1 MDVAGNGKEV
11 TFIVNQNGSIQH
23 SALEYK
29 EDGDILID
37 AKKNGVVFRTKNTD
51 SKTWDKYSVD
61 YDNGGA
67 PIFNVEDIEER
78 DVMPISTDT
87 IASGSV
93 ASGSTPQ

>member
-1 MDVAGNGKEV
+1 MDVAGKGEEV

-37 AKKNGVVFRTKNTD
+37 AKKNSVVFKTKNTD

-61 YDNGGA
+61 YEKGGNL
-67 PIFNVEDIEER
+67 ILNVEDIDER
-78 DVMPISTDT
+78 DVMPIHTAP

-93 ASGSTPQ
+93 ASNSTAN